1 MSTIKKIEKII
12 NSKNNILKIKDM
24 SLNSLDN
31 TLDSKINLG
40 KKDKKNKEKP
50 KEDKKNLV
58 KKDKPIEEDT
68 PLIEDK
74 NANINNKLN
83 FIEICSG
90 AGGLSSGFI
99 HENFIP
105 ILLNDYDKTCCNTL
119 KKNHLDINI
128 VHDSFLNIN
137 FDKYKNIDIFMGG
150 VPCQSFSQAGTRKG
164 LNDERGNLLP
174 EFIKIVDKINPK
186 IFLIENVKGLITHDD
201 GNTFKKIIKSMED
214 LKKYKIYHKVLNAN
228 DHGVAQKRERL
239 IIVGVCNN
247 IKKIF
252 EYPIND
258 NTKLVLKDVLSNV
271 PKSEGYT
278 YTKEKKEMMELIPQG
293 GCWINLPEDIQKKYM
308 KKSFTSGGGKRGIAR
323 RLSMDAPSLTLT
335 TSPCQKQTERCH
347 PIETRPLN
355 IGEYARIQSFP
366 DNYIFTGSLAQ
377 QYKQIG
383 NAVPVK
389 LAEKIA
395 KCIRNVLE

>member
-1 MSTIKKIEKII
+1 M
-12 NSKNNILKIKDM
+12 
-24 SLNSLDN
+24 
-31 TLDSKINLG
+31 
-40 KKDKKNKEKP
+40 
-50 KEDKKNLV
+50 
-58 KKDKPIEEDT
+58 
-68 PLIEDK
+68 
-74 NANINNKLN
+74 
-83 FIEICSG
+83 
-90 AGGLSSGFI
+90 
-99 HENFIP
+99 
-105 ILLNDYDKTCCNTL
+105 
-119 KKNHLDINI
+119 DINI
-128 VHDSFLNIN
+128 IHDSFLNIN